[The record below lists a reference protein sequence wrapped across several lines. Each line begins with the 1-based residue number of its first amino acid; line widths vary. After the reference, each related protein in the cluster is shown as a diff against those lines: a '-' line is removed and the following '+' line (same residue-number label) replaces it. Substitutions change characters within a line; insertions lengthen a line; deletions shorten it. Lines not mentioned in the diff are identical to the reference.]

1 MTPLESFASPDFWDL
16 YNDLPEIVQKAADKQ
31 FALFQRDP
39 SHPSLHLKPVGEF
52 WSARITDAYRALA
65 IREENTFY
73 WFWIGNH
80 DDYER
85 LINQK
90 A

>member
-1 MTPLESFASPDFWDL
+1 MRPLESYASPDFWDL
-16 YNDLPEIVQKAADKQ
+16 YRNLPDPIQKAADKQ
-31 FALFQRDP
+31 FALFRQDP
-39 SHPSLHLKPVGEF
+39 SHPSLHIKPVGDL

-65 IREENTFY
+65 RRDGNACY

-85 LINQK
+85 LIG
-90 A
+90 